1 MQSKCEQM
9 NRKSNLIYS
18 HRSRKRIEKRRC
30 ERERGKKE
38 QRKRKKNE
46 LIRCC
51 DHY

>member
-30 ERERGKKE
+30 ERERKK
-38 QRKRKKNE
+38 RAKKKKKKRAHSM
-46 LIRCC
+46 L
-51 DHY
+51 